1 MSKTLQRIA
10 IISAGL
16 IFVGSLTGC
25 GAGLSEP
32 TAVPLPAPTPGAMP
46 LPAPRDVS
54 TQSGSPAS
62 AGLPGH
68 YLLRINNA
76 VSVAVATPMVTP

>member
-1 MSKTLQRIA
+1 MSTTLQRIA

-16 IFVGSLTGC
+16 VFVGSLTGC
-25 GAGLSEP
+25 GAGLHEP

-46 LPAPRDVS
+46 LPAPTDLS
-54 TQSGSPAS
+54 PQAGSPAS

-68 YLLRINNA
+68 YVLKTNGA
-76 VSVAVATPMVTP
+76 VSVAVATPRATP